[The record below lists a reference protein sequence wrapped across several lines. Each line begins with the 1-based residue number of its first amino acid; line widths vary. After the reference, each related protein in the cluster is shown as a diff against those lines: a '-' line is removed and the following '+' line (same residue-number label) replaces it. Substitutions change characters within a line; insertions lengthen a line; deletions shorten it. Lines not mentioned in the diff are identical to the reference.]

1 MESGG
6 VPCELIMDKLF
17 QNKYFVIAG
26 RLFLG
31 GLLIYASIDKMAN
44 APDFLKII
52 HNYKVLPV
60 QLENPLAIFL
70 PWLEFLTGLFL
81 VVGKWAKSSWLLYS
95 TMLVVFIIAL
105 SQALLRGL
113 DISCGCFSV
122 APSSTSTVWLRIIE
136 DIVMLFFSV
145 NYYRFAPG
153 GEAKEIELSKN

>member
-1 MESGG
+1 MRME
-6 VPCELIMDKLF
+6 KLF
-17 QNKYFVIAG
+17 QNKYFEIAG
-26 RLFLG
+26 RLILG

-70 PWLEFLTGLFL
+70 PWLEFLTGLFI
-81 VVGKWAKSSWLLYS
+81 VIGKWTKSAWLIYS

-122 APSSTSTVWLRIIE
+122 APSSTSTVWLRIVE
-136 DIVMLFFSV
+136 DIVMVFFSV
-145 NYYRFAPG
+145 NFYRYAKDGAP
-153 GEAKEIELSKN
+153 EEVELSKN